1 MGEDAM
7 SHSLIKIWIHGVFS
21 TKDRIPLI
29 KATFEKKLYAHIT
42 EHLENDFDCST
53 RIINGTADHVHILF
67 LMSQNFAIQEIFKN
81 IKGESS
87 HWINSQNIIK
97 DKFAWQVGYGAFSV
111 SESKVKSVEEY
122 IRNQKEHHKKQTFA
136 DEYDVFMKKYGLNIV
151 NR

>member
-1 MGEDAM
+1 M

-29 KATFEKKLYAHIT
+29 KETFEKKLYAHIT
-42 EHLENDFDCST
+42 KHLEKDFDCT
-53 RIINGTADHVHILF
+53 IRIINGTADHVHILF

-87 HWINSQNIIK
+87 HWINSQKIIK

-111 SESKVKSVEEY
+111 SESNVKSVEEY
-122 IRNQKEHHKKQTFA
+122 IRNQKVHHKKQTFA
-136 DEYDVFMKKYGLNIV
+136 DEYDAFMKKYGLNIV